1 MKEDELA
8 LRFDTMTLGMFPVQ
22 IMRIIQ
28 NALRRSN
35 DSGMNGLDE
44 RYAVAATIAFLSP
57 RIRKTGSMVWSES
70 LRRSAHSSS
79 KPSTASM
86 NSLTFA
92 LSLIA
97 VSWTRLATL
106 HIMQFPPTAVFFGGP
121 KSPENLSDWDNS
133 WDSNAGQG
141 AFEYRALPLD
151 WRTDKMKLADE
162 ARDEFLEKS
171 KIIPWEA
178 DNLEGIARH
187 LGLDL

>member
-1 MKEDELA
+1 VLGPASDELDTNELVYVLERMVRHLLSSKSKTIKSPRAAQNAANRDPTPFQTLSIYRDAMKEDELA

-97 VSWTRLATL
+97 VS
-106 HIMQFPPTAVFFGGP
+106 
-121 KSPENLSDWDNS
+121 
-133 WDSNAGQG
+133 
-141 AFEYRALPLD
+141 
-151 WRTDKMKLADE
+151 
-162 ARDEFLEKS
+162 
-171 KIIPWEA
+171 
-178 DNLEGIARH
+178 
-187 LGLDL
+187 